1 MRYALMRS
9 LDINNGPGIC
19 ASLYVQGCS
28 HHCDG
33 CFNPDTWD
41 FNGGMIWNRR
51 TELQFIEVCK
61 DEHVKNICIL
71 GGEPLDQ
78 GKDMLRL
85 IKNLK
90 EVKKPIWLWTGYT
103 WEEILKNNSENEK
116 IRFQVVEE
124 VDVLVDGRF
133 VKSLK
138 DESLRFKGSSNQRVI
153 DVKKSLSTNSIVLYE

>member
-1 MRYALMRS
+1 MRYALARKY
-9 LDINNGPGIC
+9 DINNGPGIC
-19 ASLYVQGCS
+19 ASLFVQGCS